1 MITIE
6 VIVFITTILF
16 GIVIYVRESK
26 NNRLYRFF
34 NKLMHSKE
42 LQMKDDNPKGF
53 VYEQP
58 FLLRLVWVALLFLLV
73 AIIVAFVTPFNAFYF
88 QYFASAVVGTLIGTY
103 IAAAFFGASKGLKK
117 ENIKEAIEKGKDF
130 VEELAEGKKDTIESL
145 PADRQVEAKD
155 VPEKLEN
162 QNEPS
167 QKSARDRLKDKG
179 MIK

>member
-6 VIVFITTILF
+6 VIVFIATILF

-42 LQMKDDNPKGF
+42 LQMQEGNPKGF

-58 FLLRLVWVALLFLLV
+58 FLLRLVWVTLLFLLA
-73 AIIVAFVTPFNAFYF
+73 AIILNFIIPFNIF
-88 QYFASAVVGTLIGTY
+88 QIQYVATAVVGTLLGTY
-103 IAAAFFGASKGLKK
+103 IAAGFFVASKGLKK
-117 ENIKEAIEKGKDF
+117 ENIKDVIEKGKDF
-130 VEELAEGKKDTIESL
+130 VEELAEGKKDTIE
-145 PADRQVEAKD
+145 VEAKE
-155 VPEKLEN
+155 VTEKLEN
-162 QNEPS
+162 KGEETP

>member
-6 VIVFITTILF
+6 VIVFIITVLF

-53 VYEQP
+53 VYQQQ
-58 FLLRLVWVALLFLLV
+58 FLLRLVWMTLLFLLV
-73 AIIVAFVTPFNAFYF
+73 GIILNFIIPFNIF
-88 QYFASAVVGTLIGTY
+88 QIQYLATAVVGTLIGTY
-103 IAAAFFGASKGLKK
+103 IASAFFGASKGLKK
-117 ENIKEAIEKGKDF
+117 ENIKEAFEKGKDF
-130 VEELAEGKKDTIESL
+130 VEELAEGKKGSELD
-145 PADRQVEAKD
+145 
-155 VPEKLEN
+155 PELEKELEN
-162 QNEPS
+162 ESESKSQEEELP

>member
-6 VIVFITTILF
+6 VIVFIITILF

-42 LQMKDDNPKGF
+42 LQMKGDNPKGF
-53 VYEQP
+53 VYQQP
-58 FLLRLVWVALLFLLV
+58 FLLRLVWMTLLFLLV
-73 AIIVAFVTPFNAFYF
+73 AVILNFIIPFQIFQIQYVATAI
-88 QYFASAVVGTLIGTY
+88 VGTLIGTY
-103 IAAAFFGASKGLKK
+103 IAAAFFGASKGLQK
-117 ENIKEAIEKGKDF
+117 ESIKEAIEKGKDF
-130 VEELAEGKKDTIESL
+130 VEELAEGKKDTIE
-145 PADRQVEAKD
+145 VEAKE
-155 VPEKLEN
+155 VPEKLEEP
-162 QNEPS
+162 NEPS

>member
-6 VIVFITTILF
+6 VIVFIMTILF

-42 LQMKDDNPKGF
+42 LQMKDDNHKGF
-53 VYEQP
+53 VYQQP
-58 FLLRLVWVALLFLLV
+58 FLLRLVWMTLLFLLV
-73 AIIVAFVTPFNAFYF
+73 AVILNFIIPFQIFQIQYVATAI
-88 QYFASAVVGTLIGTY
+88 VGTLIGTY
-103 IAAAFFGASKGLKK
+103 VAAAFFGASKGLQK

-130 VEELAEGKKDTIESL
+130 VEELAEDKKDTIE
-145 PADRQVEAKD
+145 VEAKE
-155 VPEKLEN
+155 VPEKLEE
-162 QNEPS
+162 QNEPN

>member
-6 VIVFITTILF
+6 VIVFIATILF

-26 NNRLYRFF
+26 NNKLYRFF

-42 LQMKDDNPKGF
+42 LQMADDNPKGF
-53 VYEQP
+53 VYQQP
-58 FLLRLVWVALLFLLV
+58 FLLRLVWVSLLFLLI

-103 IAAAFFGASKGLKK
+103 VAAGFFGASKGLKK
-117 ENIKEAIEKGKDF
+117 ENIQEAFEKGKDF
-130 VEELAEGKKDTIESL
+130 VEELAEGKKDTVE
-145 PADRQVEAKD
+145 VEAKPE
-155 VPEKLEN
+155 PEKLKNDVE
-162 QNEPS
+162 ETT